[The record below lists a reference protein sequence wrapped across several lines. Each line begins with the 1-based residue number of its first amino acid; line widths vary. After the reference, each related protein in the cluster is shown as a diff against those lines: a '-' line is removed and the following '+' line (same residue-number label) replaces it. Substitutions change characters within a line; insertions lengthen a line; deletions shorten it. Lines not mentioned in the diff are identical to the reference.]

1 MNGGSRTSLSPEKTL
16 EIVLESI
23 GELVDYELAVVLM
36 LEGWDKLSVKKT
48 RGPLA
53 GSRLSSY
60 SIALSQ
66 RPDLVD
72 LLQVGSPHLFGAEE
86 DHIDTYAE
94 VLDLPQGHSCLAS
107 PLMLEGKP
115 IGLLTLDH
123 RSCGVFS
130 SEIVRF
136 IGAISRLIAVA
147 LAQAE
152 EAGALKEEAGRLA
165 EERNRLLGADAEVF
179 KNLAGNSPAW
189 LEVLDSLKL
198 VAATDSPVL
207 LQGETGTGKEEAARL
222 LHRLSARANQP
233 FVAVNCSALPPALAE
248 SELFG
253 HEKGSFTGAQALRK
267 GRFELAD
274 GGTLFLDEIGDLPSE
289 IQPKLLRAIQEGRFE
304 RVGGE
309 RSVAVDVRIIAATHK
324 DLSLEVGRGDFRE
337 DLYYRIAV
345 FPVRLPPLRER
356 GGDAVLIAEL
366 FLSRLRSRP
375 GWSGLRFQADALD
388 LIESRSWP
396 GNVRELRNAIERAAI
411 LSRGGAIGA
420 QELGAGSSGKR
431 EAGESKPAPHHG
443 EPQVFVSAT
452 LDEAQRRHILDALE
466 RSGGKIYGPGGAAVS
481 LGLKPSTLQSKMKR
495 LGISVS
501 GRK

>member
-1 MNGGSRTSLSPEKTL
+1 
-16 EIVLESI
+16 
-23 GELVDYELAVVLM
+23 
-36 LEGWDKLSVKKT
+36 
-48 RGPLA
+48 
-53 GSRLSSY
+53 
-60 SIALSQ
+60 
-66 RPDLVD
+66 
-72 LLQVGSPHLFGAEE
+72 
-86 DHIDTYAE
+86 
-94 VLDLPQGHSCLAS
+94 
-107 PLMLEGKP
+107 
-115 IGLLTLDH
+115 
-123 RSCGVFS
+123 
-130 SEIVRF
+130 
-136 IGAISRLIAVA
+136 
-147 LAQAE
+147 
-152 EAGALKEEAGRLA
+152 
-165 EERNRLLGADAEVF
+165 
-179 KNLAGNSPAW
+179 
-189 LEVLDSLKL
+189 
-198 VAATDSPVL
+198 
-207 LQGETGTGKEEAARL
+207 
-222 LHRLSARANQP
+222 
-233 FVAVNCSALPPALAE
+233 
-248 SELFG
+248 
-253 HEKGSFTGAQALRK
+253 
-267 GRFELAD
+267 
-274 GGTLFLDEIGDLPSE
+274 
-289 IQPKLLRAIQEGRFE
+289 
-304 RVGGE
+304 VGGE

-324 DLSLEVGRGDFRE
+324 DLSLEVERGDFRE